1 MRSARMTFHW
11 NQPDLSDN
19 RWHGWES
26 FEINQKQLLP
36 KKIVQHS
43 KFKSNWLPVEP
54 SEHRWASTPA
64 THKSYLFNDSGSWST
79 LELEHI
85 FKRGSWNTPS
95 RPASLPGPR
104 QRGGT
109 VRKGR
114 SRFQTNLAKPG
125 WLTRLLLL
133 PRTLLLLYQ
142 RVSPANFTCNLKQ
155 KGDSYCSI
163 SCLHFYDKKKAKRT
177 FIQFDVAA
185 TRKLKWLWRLDTGS
199 LNGLIFL
206 INKIVKTFLVV
217 FFVASSL
224 FSLLSK
230 IMRPYNGVCPLSVV
244 FNQTDLRVYLKSFIN
259 WYILFQQCTSQQ
271 GHQYAQ
277 RLKSLVREP
286 MKMLK
291 IDCVDMI
298 CS

>member
-1 MRSARMTFHW
+1 MTWLGKFW
-11 NQPDLSDN
+11 NKL
-19 RWHGWES
+19 
-26 FEINQKQLLP
+26 KTVVA

-85 FKRGSWNTPS
+85 FKRGSWSTPS

-163 SCLHFYDKKKAKRT
+163 SFLQFYDKK
-177 FIQFDVAA
+177 
-185 TRKLKWLWRLDTGS
+185 
-199 LNGLIFL
+199 
-206 INKIVKTFLVV
+206 
-217 FFVASSL
+217 
-224 FSLLSK
+224 SK
-230 IMRPYNGVCPLSVV
+230 
-244 FNQTDLRVYLKSFIN
+244 TDLYTVWCSSNKEIEMAVETWHWIIERPDFSH
-259 WYILFQQCTSQQ
+259 QQ
-271 GHQYAQ
+271 
-277 RLKSLVREP
+277 
-286 MKMLK
+286 
-291 IDCVDMI
+291 DC
-298 CS
+298 